1 MLMKQDQSVRA
12 IFRCR
17 TGHEHE
23 LCVDIQRGVPPELRC
38 RPSQPQGY
46 GAGNGTGCRVPP
58 DLEEQVQRELRF
70 SFQESKRRGYV
81 LIQG

>member
-1 MLMKQDQSVRA
+1 MKQEHSVRA

-23 LCVDIQRGVPPELRC
+23 LCVDVQRGVPSELRC
-38 RPSQPQGY
+38 APSQPQGY
-46 GAGNGTGCRVPP
+46 GAGNGTGCRVPG
-58 DLEEQVQRELRF
+58 DLEEQVQRELRY